1 MPQFPIGYHFPQD
14 THGIN
19 DKSFNYGS
27 SNGAAGA
34 FNFINPSTGKVLGL
48 AGTGCDDP
56 MLEVQEHDP
65 NNTRQRFTLHSTGRF
80 QSVGCPGR
88 CITSST
94 YPWQCNGGSSLRI
107 WGTNDVLW
115 NQKWKIGLDGRIALD
130 IDCSPYQ
137 RNDLVITA
145 IEDGNIENWDTV
157 FFSFV
162 NPASNM
168 AMTVGMTGC
177 GYGQALFLTQY
188 NVNDPYQ
195 KFKLSKVDDK
205 YRIETSW

>member
-1 MPQFPIGYHFPQD
+1 LRQFPIGYHFPQD
-14 THGIN
+14 IHGIS

-48 AGTGCDDP
+48 AEAGCDDP

-65 NNTRQRFTLHSTGRF
+65 NDTRQRFKLDDYGRF
-80 QSVGCPGR
+80 ESVACQGR
-88 CITSST
+88 CITPKTS
-94 YPWQCNGGSSLRI
+94 PNQCDGGSSLRI
-107 WGTNDVLW
+107 YGMGAID
-115 NQKWKIGLDGRIALD
+115 QEWKIGVDGRIALD
-130 IDCSPYQ
+130 VDCSPYQ

-145 IEDGNIENWDTV
+145 IEDGNIENWETV

-195 KFKLSKVDDK
+195 KFKLSKLDDK

>member
-1 MPQFPIGYHFPQD
+1 
-14 THGIN
+14 
-19 DKSFNYGS
+19 
-27 SNGAAGA
+27 
-34 FNFINPSTGKVLGL
+34 
-48 AGTGCDDP
+48 

-65 NNTRQRFTLHSTGRF
+65 NNTRQRFKLDDYGRF
-80 QSVGCPGR
+80 ESVACQGR
-88 CITSST
+88 WITPST
-94 YPWQCNGGSSLRI
+94 HPYQCNGGSSLRV

-115 NQKWKIGLDGRIALD
+115 NQKWKMGVDGRIALD

-145 IEDGNIENWDTV
+145 IEDGNIENWETV

>member
-1 MPQFPIGYHFPQD
+1 LPQFPIGYHFPQD
-14 THGIN
+14 THGIS

-27 SNGAAGA
+27 SHGAAGA

-48 AGTGCDDP
+48 AGAGCGDP

-88 CITSST
+88 CIIPKTS
-94 YPWQCNGGSSLRI
+94 PNQCDGGSSLRI
-107 WGTNDVLW
+107 WGMGVGN
-115 NQKWKIGLDGRIALD
+115 NQQWKIGVDGRIALD
-130 IDCSPYQ
+130 VDCSPYQ
-137 RNDLVITA
+137 RNNLVITA
-145 IEDGNIENWDTV
+145 IEDGNIENWETV
-157 FFSFV
+157 WFSFV

-168 AMTVGMTGC
+168 AMTIHATGC
-177 GYGQALFLTQY
+177 SYGQALFLAKY
-188 NVNDPYQ
+188 DVNEISQ
-195 KFKLSKVDDK
+195 KFKLSRVDDK

>member
-1 MPQFPIGYHFPQD
+1 LPQFPIGYRFPQD
-14 THGIN
+14 THGIS
-19 DKSFNYGS
+19 DKSFNYGPS
-27 SNGAAGA
+27 AGAAGA
-34 FNFINPSTGKVLGL
+34 FNIINPSTGKVLGL
-48 AGTGCDDP
+48 AGAGCDDP

-80 QSVGCPGR
+80 QSVGCVQR
-88 CITSST
+88 CITPKTS
-94 YPWQCNGGSSLRI
+94 PNQCDGGSPLRI
-107 WGTNDVLW
+107 WYMGVAN
-115 NQKWKIGLDGRIALD
+115 NQQWKIGVDGRIALD
-130 IDCSPYQ
+130 VDCSPYQ

-145 IEDGNIENWDTV
+145 IEDGNIENWETV

-168 AMTVGMTGC
+168 AMTVDVAGC
-177 GYGQALFLTQY
+177 GYSSNIY
-188 NVNDPYQ
+188 VRKYDVNSPYQ

>member
-1 MPQFPIGYHFPQD
+1 
-14 THGIN
+14 
-19 DKSFNYGS
+19 
-27 SNGAAGA
+27 
-34 FNFINPSTGKVLGL
+34 
-48 AGTGCDDP
+48 

-65 NNTRQRFTLHSTGRF
+65 NNTRQRFKLDSTGRF

-88 CITSST
+88 CITPNTS
-94 YPWQCNGGSSLRI
+94 PNQCDGGSSLRI
-107 WGTNDVLW
+107 WHVGNFGVGS
-115 NQKWKIGLDGRIALD
+115 NQQWKIGVDGRIALD
-130 IDCSPYQ
+130 VDCSPYQ

-145 IEDGNIENWDTV
+145 IEDGDIENWETV

-188 NVNDPYQ
+188 NVKDPYQ